1 MRGAAIGMLVG
12 LGALAVATPADAEIK
27 IGLTISNTG
36 PAAALGVPEMKA
48 IQLLPSEVAGEKIT
62 WIPLDDGSDPT
73 KSAANA
79 RKLIAEDTIDALVGS
94 TITPASIPLIDI
106 VSEAKLPL
114 IAINPATAMVE
125 PQDAKRRGVFKVPPN
140 TNIMVSAVLKHM
152 QQTGVKTLATFVFSD
167 AYGQTWST
175 AAKQLADQY
184 GLKVVDGEEYARTD
198 TSVSGQALKILS
210 IKPDAVLVGA
220 AGSPGV
226 LPAKTLRERG
236 YKGAIYGA
244 DGLAGPDYVRVG
256 GKDVEGTF
264 IASNPFAVASQLP
277 DENPMKAPSLAYQQ
291 KYQAANNA
299 APPYFAAIISDA
311 GSLLETAIP
320 IALKS
325 AKPGTPEFRAA
336 LRDAL
341 ETGIKGK
348 ALITG
353 VYTFSDKDHAGLDA
367 QAAVVSTIK
376 NGVFTLVK

>member
-1 MRGAAIGMLVG
+1 MRGAAVG
-12 LGALAVATPADAEIK
+12 LLAALGTVSVSAHAFAEIK

-48 IQLLPSEVAGEKIT
+48 IQLLPTEIAGEKIT

-79 RKLIAEDTIDALVGS
+79 RKLIAEDTIDALIGS

-125 PQDAKRRGVFKVPPN
+125 PQDAKRRWVFKVPPN

-152 QQTGVKTLATFVFSD
+152 QDTGVKTLATFVFSD

-175 AAKQLADQY
+175 AAKQLAEQY

-264 IASNPFAVASQLP
+264 IASNPFAVAAQLP
-277 DENPMKAPSLAYQQ
+277 DSSPMKAPSLAYQQ
-291 KYQAANNA
+291 AYQATNSA

-311 GSLLETAIP
+311 GSLVATAIP

-341 ETGIKGK
+341 ETGIQGK

-376 NGVFTLVK
+376 NGQFTLVK

>member
-12 LGALAVATPADAEIK
+12 LGTLAVATPAFAEIK

-48 IQLLPSEVAGEKIT
+48 IQLLPTEVAGEKIT

-106 VSEAKLPL
+106 VAEAKLPL
-114 IAINPATAMVE
+114 IAINPATSMVE
-125 PQDAKRRGVFKVPPN
+125 PQDAKRRWVFKVPPN

-152 QQTGVKTLATFVFSD
+152 QETGVKTLATFVFSD

-184 GLKVVDGEEYARTD
+184 GIKIVDGEEYARTD

-277 DENPMKAPSLAYQQ
+277 DSNPMKAPSLAYQQ
-291 KYQAANNA
+291 TYQAANNA
-299 APPYFAAIISDA
+299 APPYFAAIVADA
-311 GSLLETAIP
+311 GSLLEAAIP
-320 IALKS
+320 LALKT

-376 NGVFTLVK
+376 NGQFTLVK

>member
-12 LGALAVATPADAEIK
+12 LGALAVATPAAAEIK

-125 PQDAKRRGVFKVPPN
+125 PQDAKRRWVFKVPPN

-325 AKPGTPEFRAA
+325 AKPGTAEFRAA

-341 ETGIKGK
+341 ETGIQSK